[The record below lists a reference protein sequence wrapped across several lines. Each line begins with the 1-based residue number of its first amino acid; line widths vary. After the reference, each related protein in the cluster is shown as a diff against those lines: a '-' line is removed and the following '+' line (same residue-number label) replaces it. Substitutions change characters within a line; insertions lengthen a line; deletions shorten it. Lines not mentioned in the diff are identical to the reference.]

1 MKQVKA
7 SPKPIKT
14 SPKLPQ
20 WETFVATKLQDLSVS
35 LVVSSKETNFAELSK
50 IGGSFATTYRVP
62 RYNIS
67 YQSPNKM
74 RVEAKV
80 LLLSPL
86 LIYNGDQ
93 KYSKIGPKAGKEN
106 VRGEAGKKQ
115 SLMDVGIF
123 TKDWLT
129 TDYEPQFLRK
139 EGNLLVYKLQKRFS
153 DNKAHEIIW
162 LNPTNSIIE
171 RRQSIG
177 WEKEL
182 LKEIRYKTPQ
192 LINGVWIPTRVEI
205 YNQFG
210 KLGAVQTVERIT
222 VNTNLPSSLFA
233 IP

>member
-1 MKQVKA
+1 MKQVKPSPKSLPS
-7 SPKPIKT
+7 SPKP
-14 SPKLPQ
+14 PQ

-35 LVVSSKETNFAELSK
+35 LVVSSNETNFAELSK

-67 YQSPNKM
+67 YQNANKM

-80 LLLSPL
+80 LLLSPV

-93 KYSKIGPKAGKEN
+93 KYSKIGPKVDREN
-106 VRGEAGKKQ
+106 IRGQAGKKQ
-115 SLMDVGIF
+115 SLMDIGIF
-123 TKDWLT
+123 AKDWLS
-129 TDYEPQFLRK
+129 TDYEPIFVKK
-139 EGNLLVYKLQKRFS
+139 EGIYLVYTLKQRFS
-153 DNKAHEIIW
+153 TNRSTETIW

-182 LKEIRYKTPQ
+182 IKEIRYKNPQ
-192 LINGVWIPTRVEI
+192 LVNGVWVPTRVEI

-210 KLGAVQTVERIT
+210 KLGAVQTVERVA

>member
-1 MKQVKA
+1 MKQVKP
-7 SPKPIKT
+7 SPKP
-14 SPKLPQ
+14 PQ

-35 LVVSSKETNFAELSK
+35 LVVSSSETNFAELSK
-50 IGGSFATTYRVP
+50 IGGSFSTTYRVP

-67 YQSPNKM
+67 YQNANKM

-80 LLLSPL
+80 LLLSPI
-86 LIYNGDQ
+86 LIYNGEQ
-93 KYSKIGPKAGKEN
+93 KYSKIGPKVDKEN

-123 TKDWLT
+123 AKDWLT
-129 TDYEPQFLRK
+129 TDYEPHFLRK
-139 EGNLLVYKLQKRFS
+139 EGVLLVYKLKKRFS

-182 LKEIRYKTPQ
+182 IKEIRYKNPK
-192 LINGVWIPTRVEI
+192 LISGVWVPTRVEI

-210 KLGAVQTVERIT
+210 KLGAVQNVERIA